1 MQHFLGLEML
11 WTIFLDKFV
20 FRFEPIFE
28 VITNQSAVGAVD
40 LVSAMQDFF
49 NVQAFV
55 DFILA
60 EDSVFQLN
68 SLSDF
73 AMQMHVEVDSFRRGL
88 LRLYL
93 HAEFPQ
99 GTVSRAG
106 GPAP

>member
-1 MQHFLGLEML
+1 MQYFLGLEML
-11 WTIFLDKFV
+11 WTIFLEQFV

-68 SLSDF
+68 SLIDF

-93 HAEFPQ
+93 QAEFPQ
-99 GTVSRAG
+99 GTVSRTG